1 MPGCLAGEAAV
12 QRAGE
17 VEGGGADSVLES
29 IESYRPWG
37 I

>member
-12 QRAGE
+12 QTAVE
-17 VEGGGADSVLES
+17 VEGEGADSVLES
-29 IESYRPWG
+29 IESHRPWG